1 MHELSIC
8 LDLVRQLGEVVAQH
22 GAARVTR
29 AVVRIGP
36 LSGVEPAQLADAF
49 LIARAGTV
57 AVDAELEIDHAPLE
71 IRCRT
76 CGSEGRAA
84 PNRLLCPACG
94 DWRVDVVSG
103 SEMILASVELEDAKG
118 D

>member
-8 LDLVRQLGEVVAQH
+8 LDLVRQLDEVASRH
-22 GAARVTR
+22 GATRVTR

-36 LSGVEPAQLADAF
+36 LSGIEPAQLADAF
-49 LIARAGTV
+49 VIARAGTV
-57 AVDAELEIDHAPLE
+57 AVGAELEIDHAPLE
-71 IRCRT
+71 IRCRS
-76 CGSEGRAA
+76 CGGAGRAT

-94 DWRVDVVSG
+94 DWRVDVLSG
-103 SEMILASVELEDAKG
+103 TEMILASVELEDAKG